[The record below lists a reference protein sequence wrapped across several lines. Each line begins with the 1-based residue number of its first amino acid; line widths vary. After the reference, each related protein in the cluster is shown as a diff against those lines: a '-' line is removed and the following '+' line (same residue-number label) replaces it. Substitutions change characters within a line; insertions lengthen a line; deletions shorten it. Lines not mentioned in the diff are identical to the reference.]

1 MDLLRK
7 EKSVHDA
14 WERKMKLF
22 YVDVQ
27 IEREEKTAGDGGDEG
42 DGKNGGEDG
51 ERDETPAEE
60 TAATG
65 EVSVG
70 VAKDEEEGVVKEE
83 EVGVAPSV
91 VESADS
97 NIGTT
102 SRPPLDNIIEEEEEE
117 EEEEQVDRDELIIDC
132 RVSLTPINQPP
143 PSPSSPWT
151 GGTEETGEIETRE
164 CSASAQDCRLPLP
177 QEGHISYI
185 FHVFYL
191 KNYFTSNISLYK
203 NNSNN

>member
-27 IEREEKTAGDGGDEG
+27 IAREEKTAGDGGDEG

-60 TAATG
+60 TAETC

-70 VAKDEEEGVVKEE
+70 VARDEEEGVVKEE
-83 EVGVAPSV
+83 EVGVAPPV

-102 SRPPLDNIIEEEEEE
+102 SRAPLDNIIEEEEEE
-117 EEEEQVDRDELIIDC
+117 EEEHVDRDELITDC
-132 RVSLTPINQPP
+132 RVSLTPINQYNQPP
-143 PSPSSPWT
+143 PSPSSPWV

-164 CSASAQDCRLPLP
+164 CSASAQDCRLPLT

-185 FHVFYL
+185 FH
-191 KNYFTSNISLYK
+191 I
-203 NNSNN
+203 

>member
-1 MDLLRK
+1 M
-7 EKSVHDA
+7 HDA
-14 WERKMKLF
+14 WEHKMKLF

-42 DGKNGGEDG
+42 DGKNGEDG
-51 ERDETPAEE
+51 ERGETPAEE

-70 VAKDEEEGVVKEE
+70 VTRDEEEGVVKEK

-102 SRPPLDNIIEEEEEE
+102 SRAPLDNIIEEEEEE
-117 EEEEQVDRDELIIDC
+117 EEHVDRDELIIDC

-143 PSPSSPWT
+143 PSPSSPL
-151 GGTEETGEIETRE
+151 GR
-164 CSASAQDCRLPLP
+164 R
-177 QEGHISYI
+177 H
-185 FHVFYL
+185 
-191 KNYFTSNISLYK
+191 
-203 NNSNN
+203 